1 MSELDKRKTIAK
13 RLREARRLSGLSQGQ
28 VAQTMKLHRPSVSE
42 IEAGNRRVSAEE
54 LSRFAEIYEV
64 SVEYLIGDVP
74 ANLELNDPRLE
85 LAARELKKLTP
96 ESLDKLLKALAALRA
111 SEEKDDD

>member
-1 MSELDKRKTIAK
+1 MDETDKRKAIAE

-28 VAQTMKLHRPSVSE
+28 VAQMMNLHRPSVSE

-64 SVEYLIGDVP
+64 SVGYLTGEAPDS
-74 ANLELNDPRLE
+74 LGLDDPRLE
-85 LAARELKKLTP
+85 LAARELKKLNS
-96 ESLDKLLKALAALRA
+96 ESLDKLLRALAALRA
-111 SEEKDDD
+111 ADDKGGS